1 VERSVTEERISQCL
15 CGALS
20 ATCRGEPVRV
30 SVCHCLN
37 CKRRSGSAFAYT
49 ASYEA
54 AQVTT
59 DGEYA
64 TYRRIGDEGRWA
76 DFHFCP
82 QCGTSVF
89 YEIEVRP
96 GMVSVPAGGFAD
108 VNFPEPFVEVFEER
122 RPDWCVIRPTVSL
135 TEE

>member
-1 VERSVTEERISQCL
+1 MTDIRIAECL

-49 ASYEA
+49 ASYDA
-54 AQVTT
+54 AQVSTL
-59 DGEYA
+59 GEHG

-82 QCGTSVF
+82 RCGGGVF
-89 YEIEVRP
+89 YEIEMRP
-96 GMVSVPAGGFAD
+96 GMISVPAGGFAD
-108 VNFPEPFVEVFEER
+108 VDFPAPFVEVFENR
-122 RPDWCVIRPTVSL
+122 RPDWCVIQTAEPL
-135 TEE
+135 AQQ